1 MLRFIQVEKT
11 NQPLGVDMTLATYEK
26 FSIQTGVE
34 KAWAGLEEII
44 SNLEVLVYD
53 ETIDD
58 KTASDIGDVVVQV
71 EDCFSTVRMV
81 LETIMYRQWK
91 VEKSL

>member
-1 MLRFIQVEKT
+1 
-11 NQPLGVDMTLATYEK
+11 MTLATYEK
-26 FSIQTGVE
+26 FSIQTGIE
-34 KAWAGLEEII
+34 KAWGDLEEIL
-44 SNLEVLVYD
+44 SNLEVLV
-53 ETIDD
+53 EEVKDD

-91 VEKSL
+91 VEKSQ